1 VNLAGWTLAELLPLF
16 AGGSLA
22 ITTMYLLRMRRRQLQ
37 VPFAA
42 LWRQVTRESDTRRLW
57 RKLRRV
63 LSWLLQIALL
73 ALLCL
78 ALGDP
83 RPESWL
89 RAPGTLAIVID
100 RSASMAGAANDS
112 DDAPRSD
119 LANTDPN
126 TAAADLTP
134 KPTRLDLALRRARA
148 ELVALGPVD
157 RALVIA
163 AGNEVSVPGPL
174 SRDAEPLLRGLDGLS
189 AQPGEADL
197 TRALALAR
205 SALAGQPGGRILVL
219 TDGALDD
226 AGAAALAACASVPE
240 DMPAE
245 AASPVPGDMPKDAV
259 DAVPGDRPDD
269 PATAAAPIRCQVAA
283 FPGPTE
289 SVAIT
294 AFAARRYPEDREH
307 IEVLAE
313 VHNLGDVA
321 AEVVLEVAADGLSV
335 GRLPLTLGPGERRT
349 EVLRDLDAARTR
361 LLAQLSPG
369 PGSTAAALGPDRD
382 DRAFAIVP
390 PLRPFRVV
398 LITDGTDLFL
408 EAALL
413 TLQDHIQLTGIG
425 PAQVAGSAALAEA
438 DLVVIDL
445 GAGPLPSPLPPGD
458 LVIFDPA
465 RLPDSPSPVQGNGEL
480 ARPFL
485 TEQALGHPLLDGVV
499 FKDVNLARGT
509 RLAAEP
515 GDQILVRSL
524 GEPIALI
531 RRQTGQDDASG
542 ARTIVAFGFDPR
554 QTDLPLRTA
563 FPNLV
568 ANLVTYFEQS
578 RPGFVAS
585 VAVGAARPLAVAEL
599 GLVADGLGAVEVAG
613 PEPDDLALADA
624 LPGVRVPVDRG
635 VFRLRA
641 REPGIYRV
649 RALDGPNAGAEVLLA
664 VNQASAAAS
673 DLHDRLAD
681 LALPPAAVAG
691 EPPTPLPVGEG
702 PLWTLILLAV
712 VALVTLEWAT
722 YHRRVTV

>member
-1 VNLAGWTLAELLPLF
+1 MNLAGWTLAELLPLF

-89 RAPGTLAIVID
+89 RDPTTLAIVID
-100 RSASMAGAANDS
+100 RSASMAAFA
-112 DDAPRSD
+112 DDA
-119 LANTDPN
+119 A
-126 TAAADLTP
+126 TADRETTDLTP
-134 KPTRLDLALRRARA
+134 RPSRLELARRRARA
-148 ELVALGPVD
+148 ELLALGPVD

-174 SRDAEPLLRGLDGLS
+174 SRDPEPLLRGLADLT

-205 SALAGQPGGRILVL
+205 SALAGQPGARILVL

-226 AGAAALAACASVPE
+226 AGAAALAACAAVPEDMSAGAAAPVPE
-240 DMPAE
+240 DMPA
-245 AASPVPGDMPKDAV
+245 GTGAV
-259 DAVPGDRPDD
+259 
-269 PATAAAPIRCQVAA
+269 RCQVAG

-313 VHNLGDVA
+313 VQNLGDTA
-321 AEVVLEVAADGLSV
+321 AEVVLDVAADGLSV
-335 GRLPLTLGPGERRT
+335 GRLPLTLAPGERRT

-361 LLAQLSPG
+361 LVAQLSPG
-369 PGSTAAALGPDRD
+369 PGLSAAALGPDRD

-425 PAQVAGSAALAEA
+425 PAQVDGNPALAEA

-445 GAGPLPSPLPPGD
+445 GATALPDPLPPGD

-465 RLPDSPSPVQGNGEL
+465 RLTPSPSPVLATGEL
-480 ARPFL
+480 TRPFL
-485 TEQALGHPLLDGVV
+485 TEQAVGHPLLDGVV

-515 GDQILVRSL
+515 GDQVLVRSL

-531 RRQTGQDDASG
+531 RRETGQDDSSG

-624 LPGVRVPVDRG
+624 LPAARVPVDRG

-649 RALDGPNAGAEVLLA
+649 RAIDGPNAGAEVLLA

-673 DLHDRLAD
+673 DLHDRLAALD
-681 LALPPAAVAG
+681 LPPAARAG
-691 EPPTPLPVGEG
+691 EPGAPLPVGEG

>member
-1 VNLAGWTLAELLPLF
+1 MNLAGWTLAELLPLF

-174 SRDAEPLLRGLDGLS
+174 ARDHEPLLRSLDGLRPS
-189 AQPGEADL
+189 AGEADL
-197 TRALALAR
+197 GRALALAR

-219 TDGALDD
+219 SDGALDP
-226 AGAAALAACASVPE
+226 AGAAALAACAAPVPA
-240 DMPAE
+240 DMPEGTGPEGQLAPE
-245 AASPVPGDMPKDAV
+245 
-259 DAVPGDRPDD
+259 
-269 PATAAAPIRCQVAA
+269 PAPRCQLARVG
-283 FPGPTE
+283 GPVDN
-289 SVAIT
+289 VAIT

-307 IEVLAE
+307 VEVLAE
-313 VHNLGDVA
+313 VQNLGDSPV
-321 AEVVLEVAADGLSV
+321 EVVLEVRADGLSV
-335 GRLPLTLGPGERRT
+335 GRRSLSLAPGARQT

-425 PAQVAGSAALAEA
+425 PAQVAGNAALAEA

-465 RLPDSPSPVQGNGEL
+465 RLPGSPSPVQGSGEL
-480 ARPFL
+480 SRPFL

>member
-1 VNLAGWTLAELLPLF
+1 MNLAGWTLAELLPLF
-16 AGGSLA
+16 AAGATA
-22 ITTMYLLRMRRRQLQ
+22 ITGLYLLRMRRRQLV

-89 RAPGTLAIVID
+89 REPRTLAIVID
-100 RSASMAGAANDS
+100 RSASMAGLAGETAS
-112 DDAPRSD
+112 DATDETPRAS
-119 LANTDPN
+119 
-126 TAAADLTP
+126 
-134 KPTRLDLALRRARA
+134 RLALALQRARA

-174 SRDAEPLLRGLDGLS
+174 SRDPEPLLRGLDGLT

-205 SALAGQPGGRILVL
+205 SALAGQPGARILVL

-226 AGAAALAACASVPE
+226 AGAAALAACATVPS
-240 DMPAE
+240 DMPEKPAE
-245 AASPVPGDMPKDAV
+245 PVPGDMPESTSEV
-259 DAVPGDRPDD
+259 
-269 PATAAAPIRCQVAA
+269 RCQIAG
-283 FPGPTE
+283 FPGPTD

-313 VHNLGDVA
+313 VQNLGDTAV
-321 AEVVLEVAADGLSV
+321 EVVLDVAADGLSV

-361 LLAQLSPG
+361 LIAQLSPG
-369 PGSTAAALGPDRD
+369 PGATAAALGPDRD

-425 PAQVAGSAALAEA
+425 PAQVAGNAALAEA

-445 GAGPLPSPLPPGD
+445 GGGPLPSPLPPGD

-515 GDQILVRSL
+515 GDQVLVRSL
-524 GEPIALI
+524 GEPIALL
-531 RRQTGQDDASG
+531 RRQSGQDDASG

-568 ANLVTYFEQS
+568 ANLVTFFEQS

-613 PEPDDLALADA
+613 PEPEDLALADG
-624 LPGVRVPVDRG
+624 LPVARVPVDRG
-635 VFRLRA
+635 IFRLRA

-673 DLHDRLAD
+673 DLHDRLAA
-681 LALPPAAVAG
+681 LELPPAAQAG
-691 EPPTPLPVGEG
+691 EPPTPLPVGDG
-702 PLWTLILLAV
+702 PLWTLILLV
-712 VALVTLEWAT
+712 VVGLITLEWAT

>member
-1 VNLAGWTLAELLPLF
+1 MSFAGWTLAELMPLF
-16 AGGSLA
+16 AVGAAA
-22 ITTMYLLRMRRRQLQ
+22 ITGLYLLRMRRRRLI

-63 LSWLLQIALL
+63 LSWLLQLVLL

-89 RAPGTLAIVID
+89 RDPTTLAIVVD
-100 RSASMAGAANDS
+100 RSASMAGAAA
-112 DDAPRSD
+112 DAGD
-119 LANTDPN
+119 GGA
-126 TAAADLTP
+126 
-134 KPTRLDLALRRARA
+134 TRLDLALARARA
-148 ELVALGPVD
+148 ELSALGPVD

-163 AGNEVSVPGPL
+163 AGPEVAVPGPL
-174 SRDAEPLLRGLDGLS
+174 SRDPDPLLRSLDGVTV
-189 AQPGEADL
+189 QPGEADL

-219 TDGALDD
+219 TDGALDP
-226 AGAAALAACASVPE
+226 AGAAALRACAAGDLSAGTGEAGPA
-240 DMPAE
+240 DMPEGTAG
-245 AASPVPGDMPKDAV
+245 PGPADMPEGTAG
-259 DAVPGDRPDD
+259 PG
-269 PATAAAPIRCQVAA
+269 PADMSEGTAIRCQVAA
-283 FPGPTE
+283 FGGPADN
-289 SVAIT
+289 VAIT

-307 IEVLAE
+307 VEVLAE
-313 VHNLGDVA
+313 VHNLGDA
-321 AEVVLEVAADGLSV
+321 AADVVLDVVADGLSV
-335 GRLPLTLGPGERRT
+335 GRRALTLAPGERRT

-361 LLAQLSPG
+361 LIADLSPG
-369 PGSTAAALGPDRD
+369 PGAAAAAFGPRRD
-382 DRAFAIVP
+382 DRAHAIVP
-390 PLRPFRVV
+390 PLRPFKVALV
-398 LITDGTDLFL
+398 TDGTDLFL

-413 TLQDHIQLTGIG
+413 TLQDHIQLTGLG
-425 PAQVAGSAALAEA
+425 PAQVAGNPAVAEA
-438 DLVVIDL
+438 DLVILDL
-445 GAGPLPSPLPPGD
+445 GAGPLPSPLPAND

-465 RLPDSPSPVQGNGEL
+465 RRPDTPSPIAGAGEL

-499 FKDVNLARGT
+499 LKDVNLGRGT
-509 RLAAEP
+509 KLAALP
-515 GDQILVRSL
+515 GDQVLVRSL
-524 GEPIALI
+524 GDPIALV
-531 RRQTGQDDASG
+531 RRETGQDDATG

-563 FPNLV
+563 FPILVNNLI
-568 ANLVTYFEQS
+568 TYFEQS

-585 VAVGAARPLAVAEL
+585 VAVGAARPLAAAEL
-599 GLVADGLGAVEVAG
+599 GLVADGLSAVEVAG
-613 PEPDDLALADA
+613 PEPDEPTGADA
-624 LPGVRVPVDRG
+624 LPTTRVPVDRG
-635 VFRLRA
+635 IFRLRA

-649 RALDGPNAGAEVLLA
+649 RAVDGAGAGAEVLLA

-681 LALPPAAVAG
+681 LNLPPEASAG
-691 EPPTPLPVGEG
+691 DPPAPLPVGDG

-712 VALVTLEWAT
+712 VALVAIEWAT

>member
-1 VNLAGWTLAELLPLF
+1 MSFAGWTLAELVPLF
-16 AGGSLA
+16 AVGAAA
-22 ITTMYLLRMRRRQLQ
+22 ITAMYLLRMRRRRLI

-63 LSWLLQIALL
+63 LSWLLQLVLL

-89 RAPGTLAIVID
+89 RDPTTLAIVVD
-100 RSASMAGAANDS
+100 RSASMAGAAA
-112 DDAPRSD
+112 DAD
-119 LANTDPN
+119 ATGGAGD
-126 TAAADLTP
+126 AGA
-134 KPTRLDLALRRARA
+134 TRLDLALARARA
-148 ELVALGPVD
+148 ELSALGPVD

-163 AGNEVSVPGPL
+163 AGPEVAVPGPL
-174 SRDAEPLLRGLDGLS
+174 SRDPDPLLRSLDGITV
-189 AQPGEADL
+189 QPGEADL

-219 TDGALDD
+219 TDGALDP
-226 AGAAALAACASVPE
+226 AGAAALRACAAPDLSDETGEPDPA
-240 DMPAE
+240 DMPDGTAG
-245 AASPVPGDMPKDAV
+245 PGPADMPDGT
-259 DAVPGDRPDD
+259 DE
-269 PATAAAPIRCQVAA
+269 TAAVRCRIAA
-283 FPGPTE
+283 FGGPADN
-289 SVAIT
+289 VAIT

-307 IEVLAE
+307 VEVLAE
-313 VHNLGDVA
+313 VHNLGDA
-321 AEVVLEVAADGLSV
+321 AADVVLDVVADGLSV
-335 GRLPLTLGPGERRT
+335 GRRPLTLAPGERRT

-361 LLAQLSPG
+361 LTADLSPG
-369 PGSTAAALGPDRD
+369 PGAAAAALGPRRD
-382 DRAFAIVP
+382 DRAHAIVP
-390 PLRPFRVV
+390 PLRPFKVA

-413 TLQDHIQLTGIG
+413 TLQDHIQLTGLG
-425 PAQVAGSAALAEA
+425 PAQVADNPVVAEA
-438 DLVVIDL
+438 DLVIFDL
-445 GAGPLPSPLPPGD
+445 GAEPLPGPLPAND

-465 RLPDSPSPVQGNGEL
+465 RRPDTPSPIVGAGEL

-499 FKDVNLARGT
+499 LKDVNLGRGT
-509 RLAAEP
+509 RLAALP
-515 GDQILVRSL
+515 GDQVLVRSL
-524 GEPIALI
+524 GDPIALV
-531 RRQTGQDDASG
+531 RRESGQDDATG

-563 FPNLV
+563 FPILVNNLI
-568 ANLVTYFEQS
+568 TYFEQS

-585 VAVGAARPLAVAEL
+585 VAVGAARPLAAAEL
-599 GLVADGLGAVEVAG
+599 GLVADGLSAVEVAG
-613 PEPDDLALADA
+613 PEPDQSAGADA
-624 LPGVRVPVDRG
+624 LPTTRVPVDRG
-635 VFRLRA
+635 IFRLRA

-649 RALDGPNAGAEVLLA
+649 RAVDGAGAGAEVLLA

-673 DLHDRLAD
+673 DLHDRLPD
-681 LALPPAAVAG
+681 LNLPPEATAG
-691 EPPTPLPVGEG
+691 DPPAPLPVGDG

-712 VALVTLEWAT
+712 VALVAIEWAT

>member
-22 ITTMYLLRMRRRQLQ
+22 ITAMYLLRMRRRQLQ

-42 LWRQVTRESDTRRLW
+42 LWRQVTRESDTRKLW

-89 RAPGTLAIVID
+89 REPSTLAIVID
-100 RSASMAGAANDS
+100 RSASMAGAAG
-112 DDAPRSD
+112 DASPG
-119 LANTDPN
+119 DP
-126 TAAADLTP
+126 TATRP
-134 KPTRLDLALRRARA
+134 SRLDLARLRARA
-148 ELVALGPVD
+148 ELLALGPVD

-174 SRDAEPLLRGLDGLS
+174 SRDPEPLLRGLDGLA

-205 SALAGQPGGRILVL
+205 SALAGQPGARILVL

-226 AGAAALAACASVPE
+226 AGAAALAACTAVPE
-240 DMPAE
+240 DMPE
-245 AASPVPGDMPKDAV
+245 GAAAPVPGDLPEETSAV
-259 DAVPGDRPDD
+259 
-269 PATAAAPIRCQVAA
+269 RCQVAG
-283 FPGPTE
+283 FPGPTD

-313 VHNLGDVA
+313 VWNLGDVA
-321 AEVVLEVAADGLSV
+321 VEVVLDVAADGLSV
-335 GRLPLTLGPGERRT
+335 GRLPLSLGPGERRT

-361 LLAQLSPG
+361 LVAQLSPG

-398 LITDGTDLFL
+398 LLTDGTDLFL

-425 PAQVAGSAALAEA
+425 PAQVAGNPALAEA

-445 GAGPLPSPLPPGD
+445 GAAPLPSPLPPGD

-465 RLPDSPSPVQGNGEL
+465 RLPDSPSPVQGAGEL

-515 GDQILVRSL
+515 GDQVLVRSL
-524 GEPIALI
+524 GEPIALL

-568 ANLVTYFEQS
+568 ANLVTFFEQS

-599 GLVADGLGAVEVAG
+599 GLVAEGLGAVEVAG
-613 PEPDDLALADA
+613 PEPEDLALTDA
-624 LPGVRVPVDRG
+624 LPIARVPVDRG
-635 VFRLRA
+635 IFRLRA

>member
-1 VNLAGWTLAELLPLF
+1 MNLAGWTLAELLPLF

-89 RAPGTLAIVID
+89 REPTTLAIVID
-100 RSASMAGAANDS
+100 RSASMAGAANASEVGDDVEPANDPQNPDS
-112 DDAPRSD
+112 
-119 LANTDPN
+119 
-126 TAAADLTP
+126 AAA

-148 ELVALGPVD
+148 ELRAIGPVD

-174 SRDAEPLLRGLDGLS
+174 SRDAEPLLRGLDALD

-205 SALAGQPGGRILVL
+205 SALAGQPGARILVL

-226 AGAAALAACASVPE
+226 AGAAALAACAAAVPGAISDE
-240 DMPAE
+240 PAE
-245 AASPVPGDMPKDAV
+245 PVPGAIS
-259 DAVPGDRPDD
+259 DD
-269 PATAAAPIRCQVAA
+269 TAAPVPAAMYNDIRCQVAG

-313 VHNLGDVA
+313 VQNLGDA
-321 AEVVLEVAADGLSV
+321 ATEVVLDVAADGLSV
-335 GRLPLTLGPGERRT
+335 GRLTLALGPGERRT

-361 LLAQLSPG
+361 LVAQLSPG

-425 PAQVAGSAALAEA
+425 PAQVAGSPALAEA

-445 GAGPLPSPLPPGD
+445 GAGALPSPLPPGD

-465 RLPDSPSPVQGNGEL
+465 RLPDSPSPVQGAGEIT
-480 ARPFL
+480 RPFL

-531 RRQTGQDDASG
+531 RRQSGQDDSSG

-568 ANLVTYFEQS
+568 ANLVTHFEQS

-613 PEPDDLALADA
+613 PEQGDLALADA
-624 LPGVRVPVDRG
+624 LPGARVPVDRG

-681 LALPPAAVAG
+681 LALPPAALAD
-691 EPPTPLPVGEG
+691 EPPSPLPVGEG

>member
-1 VNLAGWTLAELLPLF
+1 MNLAGWTLAELLPLF

-22 ITTMYLLRMRRRQLQ
+22 ITAMYLLRMRRRQLQ

-89 RAPGTLAIVID
+89 RDPTTLAIVID
-100 RSASMAGAANDS
+100 RSASMAALAGDAVPDAAERDPGARAS
-112 DDAPRSD
+112 RLE
-119 LANTDPN
+119 LA
-126 TAAADLTP
+126 
-134 KPTRLDLALRRARA
+134 RRRARA
-148 ELVALGPVD
+148 ELLALGPVD

-174 SRDAEPLLRGLDGLS
+174 SRDPEPLLRGLDELS

-205 SALAGQPGGRILVL
+205 SALAGQPGARILVL
-219 TDGALDD
+219 TDGALDE
-226 AGAAALAACASVPE
+226 AGAAALAACAAVPE
-240 DMPAE
+240 DMSASAAE
-245 AASPVPGDMPKDAV
+245 AAPGDMPAGTGAV
-259 DAVPGDRPDD
+259 
-269 PATAAAPIRCQVAA
+269 RCQVAG

-313 VHNLGDVA
+313 VQNLGDTA
-321 AEVVLEVAADGLSV
+321 TEVVLDVAADGLSV
-335 GRLPLTLGPGERRT
+335 GRLPLTLAPGERRT
-349 EVLRDLDAARTR
+349 EVLRDLEAARTR
-361 LLAQLSPG
+361 LVAQLSPG
-369 PGSTAAALGPDRD
+369 PGLTAAALGPDRD
-382 DRAFAIVP
+382 DRAYAIVP

-425 PAQVAGSAALAEA
+425 PAQVADDPALAEA
-438 DLVVIDL
+438 DLVVIDV
-445 GAGPLPSPLPPGD
+445 GAAALPSPLPPGD

-465 RLPDSPSPVQGNGEL
+465 RLPDSPSPVKSSGEL

-515 GDQILVRSL
+515 GDQVLVRSL
-524 GEPIALI
+524 GEPIALL
-531 RRQTGQDDASG
+531 RRETGQDDSSG

-599 GLVADGLGAVEVAG
+599 GLVAEGLGAVEVAG
-613 PEPDDLALADA
+613 PEPEDLALTDA
-624 LPGVRVPVDRG
+624 LPVARVPVDRG

-649 RALDGPNAGAEVLLA
+649 RALDGPNAGAQVLLA

-673 DLHDRLAD
+673 DLHDRLAALD
-681 LALPPAAVAG
+681 LPPAALAG

-712 VALVTLEWAT
+712 VALVSLEWAT

>member
-1 VNLAGWTLAELLPLF
+1 MNLAGWTLAELLPLF

-89 RAPGTLAIVID
+89 RDPSTLAIVID
-100 RSASMAGAANDS
+100 RSASMASAAHQPGDVDAAND
-112 DDAPRSD
+112 DD
-119 LANTDPN
+119 T
-126 TAAADLTP
+126 TP
-134 KPTRLDLALRRARA
+134 KPTRLDLARQRARA
-148 ELVALGPVD
+148 ELAALGPVD

-174 SRDAEPLLRGLDGLS
+174 SRDPEPLLRGLGDLT

-205 SALAGQPGGRILVL
+205 SALAGQPGARILVL

-226 AGAAALAACASVPE
+226 AGAAALAACTAAVPE
-240 DMPAE
+240 DMPEGTANN
-245 AASPVPGDMPKDAV
+245 DA
-259 DAVPGDRPDD
+259 
-269 PATAAAPIRCQVAA
+269 IRCQVAG

-313 VHNLGDVA
+313 VQNLGDAPV
-321 AEVVLEVAADGLSV
+321 EVVLDVAADGLSV

-361 LLAQLSPG
+361 LVAQLSPG
-369 PGSTAAALGPDRD
+369 PGFTAAALGPDRD

-425 PAQVAGSAALAEA
+425 PAQVASSPALAEA

-445 GAGPLPSPLPPGD
+445 GAEALPNPLPPGD

-465 RLPDSPSPVQGNGEL
+465 RLPASPSPVQGVGEL

-509 RLAAEP
+509 SLAAEP

-524 GEPIALI
+524 GEPIALV

-554 QTDLPLRTA
+554 QTDLTLRTA

-599 GLVADGLGAVEVAG
+599 GLVADGLGTVEVAG

-624 LPGVRVPVDRG
+624 LPGARVPVDRG

-673 DLHDRLAD
+673 DLHDRLAA
-681 LALPPAAVAG
+681 LELPPSALAD

-712 VALVTLEWAT
+712 VGLVALEWAT

>member
-1 VNLAGWTLAELLPLF
+1 MNLAGWTLAELLPLF

-189 AQPGEADL
+189 AQPG
-197 TRALALAR
+197 
-205 SALAGQPGGRILVL
+205 GRILVL
-219 TDGALDD
+219 TDGALDE
-226 AGAAALAACASVPE
+226 AGAAALAACAAVPE
-240 DMPAE
+240 DMPDE
-245 AASPVPGDMPKDAV
+245 AADAVPGDMPKDAA
-259 DAVPGDRPDD
+259 DAVPGDMTDE
-269 PATAAAPIRCQVAA
+269 AVAAAAAAAPLRCQIAA

-321 AEVVLEVAADGLSV
+321 AEVVLDVAADGLSV

-369 PGSTAAALGPDRD
+369 PGSTAAALGPERD

-425 PAQVAGSAALAEA
+425 PAQVAGNAALAEA

-465 RLPDSPSPVQGNGEL
+465 RLPGSPSPVQGSGEL
-480 ARPFL
+480 SRPFL

-509 RLAAEP
+509 RLVAEP

-542 ARTIVAFGFDPR
+542 ARTVVAFGFDPR

-673 DLHDRLAD
+673 DLHERLAD

>member
-1 VNLAGWTLAELLPLF
+1 MNLAGWTLAELLPLF

-22 ITTMYLLRMRRRQLQ
+22 ITAMYLLRMRRRQLQ

-63 LSWLLQIALL
+63 LSWLLQIVLL

-89 RAPGTLAIVID
+89 REPTTLAIVID
-100 RSASMAGAANDS
+100 RSASMAGLAGDPS
-112 DDAPRSD
+112 D
-119 LANTDPN
+119 
-126 TAAADLTP
+126 TP
-134 KPTRLDLALRRARA
+134 DERARPSRLDLAVQRARA

-174 SRDAEPLLRGLDGLS
+174 SRDPEPLLRGLDGLG

-205 SALAGQPGGRILVL
+205 SALAGQPGARILVL

-226 AGAAALAACASVPE
+226 AGAAALAACAAAPGDMPAKTAAAAPE
-240 DMPAE
+240 DMSGE
-245 AASPVPGDMPKDAV
+245 TAAPVPGDISDAS
-259 DAVPGDRPDD
+259 D
-269 PATAAAPIRCQVAA
+269 PAIRCRVAA

-313 VHNLGDVA
+313 VQNLGDA
-321 AEVVLEVAADGLSV
+321 AVEVVLDVAADGLSV
-335 GRLPLTLGPGERRT
+335 GRLPLNLGPGERRT
-349 EVLRDLDAARTR
+349 EVLRDLEAARTR
-361 LLAQLSPG
+361 LVAQLSPG
-369 PGSTAAALGPDRD
+369 PGFTAAALGPERD

-425 PAQVAGSAALAEA
+425 PAQVPGDPALAEA

-465 RLPDSPSPVQGNGEL
+465 RLPGSPSPVQGSGEL
-480 ARPFL
+480 TRPFL

-515 GDQILVRSL
+515 GDQVLVRSL
-524 GEPIALI
+524 GEPIALL
-531 RRQTGQDDASG
+531 RRQSGQDDASG

-599 GLVADGLGAVEVAG
+599 GLVAEGLGAVEVAG
-613 PEPDDLALADA
+613 PEPEDLALTDA
-624 LPGVRVPVDRG
+624 LPTARVPVDRG

-641 REPGIYRV
+641 RDPGIYRV

-673 DLHDRLAD
+673 DLHDRLAALD
-681 LALPPAAVAG
+681 LPPDAAAG

-712 VALVTLEWAT
+712 VGLVSLEWAT